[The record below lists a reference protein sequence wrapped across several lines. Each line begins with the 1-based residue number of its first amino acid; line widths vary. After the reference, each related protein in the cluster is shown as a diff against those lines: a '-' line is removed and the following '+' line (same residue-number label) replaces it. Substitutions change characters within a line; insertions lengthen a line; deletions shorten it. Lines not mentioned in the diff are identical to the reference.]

1 MTMHEAR
8 SLLERST
15 RFTVVG
21 GRVVVRDV
29 ALLTAVAQERQ
40 RVASGLPPRS
50 AALRPES
57 LDRAVGTTVYRSV

>member
-29 ALLTAVAQERQ
+29 ALLTAVARDRRLVES
-40 RVASGLPPRS
+40 ALPRRF
-50 AALRPES
+50 AALQPEP
-57 LDRAVGTTVYRSV
+57 LDRAAAATVYRSV